1 MTSPAPSVSGTWRE
15 LLGPRFGP
23 VSLVLAGGVLLEAS
37 TVYLTTSLLPTIV
50 ADIGGEQFYAWTM
63 TTFLVASVVTSML
76 VSRTLATRGSVV
88 AYLTAFGLFGL
99 GSVVCALAPSMPVLL
114 VGRTVQGLGGG
125 LLAGL
130 GYALIQRALPER
142 LWAKGVALVS
152 AMWGV
157 GNIVGPAVG
166 GLFAQ
171 LDAWRLAF
179 GALALVAALDMVLV
193 VRVIPRLDRS
203 TLRQP
208 LPVRSLVLLGAA
220 VASVSVA
227 GILDVGGLV
236 VAALVLGADLVVGFV
251 RHERRSTTSVLPAVT
266 FAPGSRLVWVYLA
279 VAVLALGVGT
289 EAFIPL
295 VGQETGAMTPF
306 LAGFLGAAL
315 SLGWS
320 VVQVVSAGA
329 TQARLVRAATVAGPA
344 VLATGLLAFAALQV
358 EGPSTL
364 VLAAWFVVLFVAGSG
379 IGLAFPHLSVAAF
392 SSTADSDEGSKAAA
406 GINTVFL
413 IASAFSAALAGV
425 LVTLGGDSLVTSAR
439 VLFGVFGV
447 VALVGT
453 LASVRAARVR
463 SVQDPAAVEKS

>member
-1 MTSPAPSVSGTWRE
+1 MNTTTPPQTAPGTWRE

-23 VSLVLAGGVLLEAS
+23 VSAVLAGGVLLEAS

-99 GSVVCALAPSMPVLL
+99 GSVVCALAPSMPLLL

-171 LDAWRLAF
+171 IDAWRLAF
-179 GALALVAALDMVLV
+179 AVLAAVAAVDMVLV
-193 VRVIPRLDRS
+193 VRVIPRLERS
-203 TLRQP
+203 PHRSP
-208 LPVRSLVLLGAA
+208 LPVASLLLLGAA

-227 GILDVGGLV
+227 GILDLGALTV
-236 VAALVLGADLVVGFV
+236 VALVLGAVLVAGFV
-251 RHERRSTTSVLPAVT
+251 RHERRSSASVLPAAT
-266 FAPGSRLVWVYLA
+266 FVPRSRLVWVYLT

-295 VGQETGAMTPF
+295 VGQDTGSMSPF

-320 VVQVVSAGA
+320 VTQVVSAGA
-329 TQARLVRAATVAGPA
+329 RRPRAVRVATAGGPA
-344 VLATGLLAFAALQV
+344 LLATGLLGFASLQLD
-358 EGPSTL
+358 GPSGA
-364 VLAAWFVVLFVAGSG
+364 VLALWFVVLFVAGSG

-392 SSTADSDEGSKAAA
+392 SATTDPDEASKAAA

-425 LVTLGGDSLVTSAR
+425 LVTLGGDSLLTSAR
-439 VLFGVFGV
+439 LLFVVFGA
-447 VALVGT
+447 VALLGT
-453 LASVRAARVR
+453 LAAVRAARVPGTLDR
-463 SVQDPAAVEKS
+463 

>member
-1 MTSPAPSVSGTWRE
+1 
-15 LLGPRFGP
+15 
-23 VSLVLAGGVLLEAS
+23 
-37 TVYLTTSLLPTIV
+37 
-50 ADIGGEQFYAWTM
+50 
-63 TTFLVASVVTSML
+63 
-76 VSRTLATRGSVV
+76 
-88 AYLTAFGLFGL
+88 
-99 GSVVCALAPSMPVLL
+99 
-114 VGRTVQGLGGG
+114 
-125 LLAGL
+125 
-130 GYALIQRALPER
+130 
-142 LWAKGVALVS
+142 
-152 AMWGV
+152 MWGV

-236 VAALVLGADLVVGFV
+236 VAALVLGAVLVVGFV